1 MTGAGEKAAGR
12 VQVVVDESA
21 CVEESVAKR
30 HGITVVPLGLDDV
43 DGEQTTS
50 AIGPLPLCAAYA
62 RALERGGDAGVVAL
76 HLGKGLS
83 ATWSNA
89 VTAAAVLERV
99 TVVDTSMVGA
109 GMGAAAVA
117 AAKKAAEGADL
128 EECVAVAEDVL
139 RRNRLW
145 LYVPKLEPLRRG
157 GRISTGQAV
166 LSTALA
172 IKPIVGIQDGTLG
185 LVAKCRTEAKV
196 LDKLVVLAAAEAAG
210 RPAHVMLHHS
220 GARERVEELHAMLS
234 LKLPKGSTFDIVDL
248 PPALVAHTGPGA
260 YAVGMVVAEEVGASG
275 GAGAA
280 GAAGVAGVAGAAGVA
295 GVAGAGGVAG
305 AAGAGAATANGA
317 GANGVGANGVGAGN
331 GAANVEG
338 ANGAGETFSP
348 DAASG
353 VVAGARADAAGSG
366 DDAVGADG
374 KPLPPTSVVGRESS
388 ALFTTVAAKLP
399 TWSENRRAAIEKAE
413 ALAHAIAELARRDH
427 SDPEGAAFGR
437 QAREEA
443 ARKAAERANGDVDDD
458 GADNSGTAANGA
470 DNSGTTTSGT
480 TSSGTTTSGTTS
492 TETTSSGSNDVAV
505 NGDAGGAAKMDGEGD
520 EGGVVKQ

>member
-12 VQVVVDESA
+12 VQIVVDESA
-21 CVEESVAKR
+21 CVGEVVAKQ
-30 HGITVVPLGLDDV
+30 HGITVVPLGLDEV

-99 TVVDTSMVGA
+99 TVVDSSMVGA

-117 AAKKAAEGADL
+117 AAEKAAEGADL
-128 EECVAVAEDVL
+128 EECVAVAEGVL
-139 RRNRLW
+139 ARNRLW

-196 LDKLVVLAAAEAAG
+196 LDKLVDLAATEAAG
-210 RPAHVMLHHS
+210 RPAHVMLQHS

-234 LKLPKGSTFDIVDL
+234 LELPEGSTFEVVDL
-248 PPALVAHTGPGA
+248 PAALVAHTGPGA
-260 YAVGMVVAEEVGASG
+260 YAVGMVVA
-275 GAGAA
+275 GAGKR
-280 GAAGVAGVAGAAGVA
+280 G
-295 GVAGAGGVAG
+295 
-305 AAGAGAATANGA
+305 
-317 GANGVGANGVGAGN
+317 GN
-331 GAANVEG
+331 GADGVEDG
-338 ANGAGETFSP
+338 K
-348 DAASG
+348 
-353 VVAGARADAAGSG
+353 
-366 DDAVGADG
+366 GADG
-374 KPLPPTSVVGRESS
+374 GDDLPLPPTAVVGRDASP
-388 ALFTTVAAKLP
+388 LFTTVAAKLP

-437 QAREEA
+437 DAREEA
-443 ARKAAERANGDVDDD
+443 AKKAADKVTDRANGGAGAGAGTDSDARNDD
-458 GADNSGTAANGA
+458 APAAANE
-470 DNSGTTTSGT
+470 D
-480 TSSGTTTSGTTS
+480 
-492 TETTSSGSNDVAV
+492 
-505 NGDAGGAAKMDGEGD
+505 GD
-520 EGGVVKQ
+520 EGDVGVVKQ